1 MHSTSIPMV
10 GGEGR
15 REGDRW
21 RRSRPARR
29 RLCYDSEDIRV
40 GRLVAKF
47 QVSAPLGYGREQLFY
62 RFCIER
68 DFHWRCARREKS
80 SSRSRTLPLFP
91 PKTNSSCETWGSKR
105 DSIRRS
111 DAGSHFEAARIEK
124 VNRVWI
130 FGMRKLILKP
140 KFCPRIEF
148 GAETFKL

>member
-1 MHSTSIPMV
+1 MASFASGSAPPLLRFRGYPSWQI
-10 GGEGR
+10 GR
-15 REGDRW
+15 
-21 RRSRPARR
+21 
-29 RLCYDSEDIRV
+29 
-40 GRLVAKF
+40 
-47 QVSAPLGYGREQLFY
+47 QVSGFSPLGYGREQLFY

-91 PKTNSSCETWGSKR
+91 PKPNSSCETWGSKR
-105 DSIRRS
+105 DPIRRR
-111 DAGSHFEAARIEK
+111 DAGSHFEARIEK